1 MNNKYYKNLIV
12 LSIVTGFL
20 ISLNTTNSNLLMGA
34 ESQENSFISKMGSK
48 GTDDGQ
54 FMELE
59 DIEIDSSDIVYVS
72 DRGTFSIQ
80 SFTKIR

>member
-20 ISLNTTNSNLLMGA
+20 ISLNTTNSNLIMGA